1 MGELR
6 GARANEG
13 RQLHCIIFVSIIKQ
27 TVFEIIAITLP

>member
-27 TVFEIIAITLP
+27 TAFEFIGITSL